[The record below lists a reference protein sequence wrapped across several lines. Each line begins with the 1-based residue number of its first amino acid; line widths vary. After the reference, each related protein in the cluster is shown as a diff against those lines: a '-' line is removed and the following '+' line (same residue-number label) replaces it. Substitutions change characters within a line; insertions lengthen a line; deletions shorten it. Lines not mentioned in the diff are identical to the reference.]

1 MMDRW
6 RLTLISW
13 WLFRI
18 APWPFPSEQS
28 WYTRDVI
35 VHHQISSVYQRRLTK
50 LMWRWLRRRREGGCL
65 HLSYCSG
72 GAHHFQGRHMS
83 LCDQPP
89 NGTRGVRSLRSQR
102 HLASKVLQD
111 DEPILPVNDDTPR
124 DEGSSGTTT
133 PSGLLEI
140 WGEVLAQTLQD
151 LQQTKALPNI
161 RSKCLVDSDSEIHW
175 WFVMNIY
182 NIYNI
187 YIIIYIYIL

>member
-65 HLSYCSG
+65 HLSPTVPEVHTIFREGTWVFATSLPMAPEGSG
-72 GAHHFQGRHMS
+72 ASGVKGTWPLRFYKMMS
-83 LCDQPP
+83 QS
-89 NGTRGVRSLRSQR
+89 SLSMMT
-102 HLASKVLQD
+102 
-111 DEPILPVNDDTPR
+111 PPR

-182 NIYNI
+182 NIYI
-187 YIIIYIYIL
+187 ILYI